1 MPTSSYSSSTTWQS
15 NRLLDLVKHKL
26 KLYSVF
32 IKEKYVNRVAS
43 GVHIIQYSMKTIK
56 LLRKLKDQL
65 YFVLVKVMI
74 IK

>member
-15 NRLLDLVKHKL
+15 KRLLDLVKHKL